1 MVRKMK
7 DKPIFIKKGEEKSVI
22 SRPGINFKIMIQSG
36 KMEGIIA
43 EIEPHTESK
52 WYKHSGEE
60 IHLVLEGK
68 IEYIVGELS
77 YKLRE
82 GDILWHK
89 SSIKHKAKNI
99 HGEKGKYITI
109 GTPPTFI
116 PTDV

>member
-1 MVRKMK
+1 MSN
-7 DKPIFIKKGEEKSVI
+7 KPIFIKKGEEKSVI
-22 SRPGINFKIMIQSG
+22 TRPGIIFREMILSNN
-36 KMEGIIA
+36 MDVIIS

-52 WYKHSGEE
+52 WYQHKGEE

-68 IEYIVGELS
+68 IEYIVGDDT

-89 SSIKHKAKNI
+89 SSTKHKAKNI
-99 HGEKGKYITI
+99 YDHKAKYITI

-116 PTDV
+116 PNDV

>member
-1 MVRKMK
+1 MSY
-7 DKPIFIKKGEEKSVI
+7 KPIFIKKGDEKSVI
-22 SRPGINFKIMIQSG
+22 TRPGIIFREMIRSDNI
-36 KMEGIIA
+36 EAIIS

-52 WYKHSGEE
+52 LYQHKGEE

-68 IEYIVGELS
+68 IEYTVGDDT
-77 YKLRE
+77 YKLSE

-89 SSIKHKAKNI
+89 SSTKHKAKNI
-99 HGEKGKYITI
+99 HDQKAKYITI